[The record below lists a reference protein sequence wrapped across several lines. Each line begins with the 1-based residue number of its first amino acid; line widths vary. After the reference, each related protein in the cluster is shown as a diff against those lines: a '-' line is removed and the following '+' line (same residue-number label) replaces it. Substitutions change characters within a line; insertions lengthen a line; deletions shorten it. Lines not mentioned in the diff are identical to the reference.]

1 MNDLLV
7 LVIVVAVVANIALMA
22 GAVVYARTRRTPDDV
37 RADFVAPALTP
48 GAGLTT
54 STVPEP
60 APAPEPVVPA
70 LGPEPSVLPPAPE
83 PSVPPAAPEPSVPP
97 AAPES
102 PISAVE
108 DRAGATATIAADVAV
123 PTLSE
128 SVADEPV
135 DDLTTFLD
143 PVTGMATAAGWDH
156 VVVLE
161 ERRHGRYGRPATVVV
176 LELDRIDAL
185 AERFGAETADRLI
198 PAVADAIRRSS
209 RTADVIARTDHAT
222 FRILMPETDEIRAIN
237 LVERLRET
245 CDTWLE
251 ASAVAVR
258 LAIGWASAGPNA
270 DLRTAQR
277 VATERMYADR
287 SRGRAAPGRP

>member
-48 GAGLTT
+48 GAGLPT

-60 APAPEPVVPA
+60 AP
-70 LGPEPSVLPPAPE
+70 GPEPSVLPP
-83 PSVPPAAPEPSVPP
+83 APEPSVPP

>member
-60 APAPEPVVPA
+60 AP
-70 LGPEPSVLPPAPE
+70 GPEPSVLPP
-83 PSVPPAAPEPSVPP
+83 APEPSVPP

-108 DRAGATATIAADVAV
+108 DRAGAAATIAADVAM

-128 SVADEPV
+128 VVADEPV

>member
-48 GAGLTT
+48 GAGLPT

-60 APAPEPVVPA
+60 APAPEPFDP
-70 LGPEPSVLPPAPE
+70 GPAPE
-83 PSVPPAAPEPSVPP
+83 PPVLP

-102 PISAVE
+102 PITAAA
-108 DRAGATATIAADVAV
+108 DRAGAATTIAADVAV

-128 SVADEPV
+128 VVADEAV

-143 PVTGMATAAGWDH
+143 PVTGLATAAGWDH
-156 VVVLE
+156 VLVLE
-161 ERRHGRYGRPATVVV
+161 EERHGRYGRPATVVV

-185 AERFGAETADRLI
+185 AERFGPDPADRLI
-198 PAVADAIRRSS
+198 TAVADTILRVS
-209 RTADVIARTDHAT
+209 RAADVIARTDHAT

>member
-48 GAGLTT
+48 GAGLPT

-60 APAPEPVVPA
+60 AP
-70 LGPEPSVLPPAPE
+70 GPEPSVLPP
-83 PSVPPAAPEPSVPP
+83 APEPSVPP

-108 DRAGATATIAADVAV
+108 DRAGAAATIAADVAM

-128 SVADEPV
+128 VVADEPV

>member
-7 LVIVVAVVANIALMA
+7 LVIVVAVVANIALMI
-22 GAVVYARTRRTPDDV
+22 GAVIYARARRTPDDARPDLAV
-37 RADFVAPALTP
+37 PAQSPGSDLPTTPASEPVLAPTP
-48 GAGLTT
+48 
-54 STVPEP
+54 VEP
-60 APAPEPVVPA
+60 ASAPER
-70 LGPEPSVLPPAPE
+70 
-83 PSVPPAAPEPSVPP
+83 AAR
-97 AAPES
+97 AAVDLAE
-102 PISAVE
+102 V
-108 DRAGATATIAADVAV
+108 TTIAATDA
-123 PTLSE
+123 
-128 SVADEPV
+128 AEPMTETPPSGQHD
-135 DDLTTFLD
+135 DDLATFLD
-143 PVTGMATAAGWDH
+143 PVTGMTTAAGWDH
-156 VVVLE
+156 IVVLE

-185 AERFGAETADRLI
+185 AERLGAETADRLI

-209 RTADVIARTDHAT
+209 RTADVVARTDHAT

-258 LAIGWASAGPNA
+258 LAVGWASAGPNA
-270 DLRTAQR
+270 DLQTAQR
-277 VATERMYADR
+277 IATERMYADR